1 MLITIFSVN
10 DSHAGLLAG
19 HDLTSH
25 EVTGHDNLAFDAT
38 GMDNFFQVD
47 VVGETKDVDFDT
59 SYENNTTDGEA
70 REDFDDE
77 FTEDESQRQNFSRNM
92 LLKSFRHKVG
102 TKLYQYT
109 ITNVL

>member
-1 MLITIFSVN
+1 MN
-10 DSHAGLLAG
+10 DSHAGLLA
-19 HDLTSH
+19 DLTSH

-38 GMDNFFQVD
+38 GMDNFLQVG
-47 VVGETKDVDFDT
+47 VAGAGETKDVDFDT

-102 TKLYQYT
+102 LHNNLWTRH
-109 ITNVL
+109 NANAM

>member
-1 MLITIFSVN
+1 
-10 DSHAGLLAG
+10 
-19 HDLTSH
+19 
-25 EVTGHDNLAFDAT
+25 
-38 GMDNFFQVD
+38 MDNFFQVG

-102 TKLYQYT
+102 FGRDQIIPINT
-109 ITNVL
+109 ITNVLL